1 MKKTLKTNKWILAAS
16 AVLTLTV
23 QGMAG
28 TAVGA
33 ESLANEWRQRQVHE
47 VKASLDQAD
56 AENRSYIV
64 QWGDTLSTIAEAL
77 EVDVETLTII
87 NEIQDPDHIVAGAV
101 IRLSNHGETLT
112 YAENRLN
119 EVSYSVETGEA
130 IERETYAEAVEG
142 WADVAVVN
150 PEPATEADVADNA
163 IIEDTPIATEASPV
177 AEVAE
182 SEAVEAAVLPEAEP
196 VASPV
201 AEAPASDAAPELAV
215 TEDVTSQELVSEPV
229 AEEEV
234 TEAPV
239 AAEANE
245 ATEATEATEAPA
257 EPAEAPEEVEEVTE
271 EATDAAPAS
280 QADLSAAEAEAKEW
294 IAMKESGGDYNA
306 VNPTGKYIGR
316 YQLTNSYLN
325 GDHSP
330 ENQERVADAY
340 VQSRYGSWVAAKEFW
355 LANGWY

>member
-47 VKASLDQAD
+47 VKASLDQVD
-56 AENRSYIV
+56 AESRSYIV

-87 NEIQDPDHIVAGAV
+87 NDIQDPDHIVAGAV
-101 IRLSNHGETLT
+101 IRLSNNGEILT

-142 WADVAVVN
+142 WAEVAVVN
-150 PEPATEADVADNA
+150 PAPATEADVADNA
-163 IIEDTPIATEASPV
+163 VIEDAPVLTE
-177 AEVAE
+177 
-182 SEAVEAAVLPEAEP
+182 
-196 VASPV
+196 ASPV
-201 AEAPASDAAPELAV
+201 AEAPADVAAPEVAV
-215 TEDVTSQELVSEPV
+215 TEDVTSEELVSEPV
-229 AEEEV
+229 AEEVV
-234 TEAPV
+234 TEAPD
-239 AAEANE
+239 AAEAS
-245 ATEATEATEAPA
+245 EAPA
-257 EPAEAPEEVEEVTE
+257 EPAEVTEEAEDTE

-280 QADLSAAEAEAKEW
+280 QVDLSAAEAEAKEW